1 MTRYEANV
9 TFKRALADGSLDF
22 TALLLIFSASF
33 SQMHFFLA
41 DKELVSA
48 QKSEAIGLLFSVSVF
63 CHTHCLLL
71 LFVLAAYSSFSLS
84 HRDGSITIP
93 HTPA

>member
-1 MTRYEANV
+1 MV
-9 TFKRALADGSLDF
+9 VWISLALS
-22 TALLLIFSASF
+22 LIFSASF
-33 SQMHFFLA
+33 SPMLFFFFA

-48 QKSEAIGLLFSVSVF
+48 QKSEAIGLLFSVSLF

-93 HTPA
+93 HTWA

>member
-1 MTRYEANV
+1 MA
-9 TFKRALADGSLDF
+9 FADGSLDF
-22 TALLLIFSASF
+22 TGTPINILSIVFPNAIF
-33 SQMHFFLA
+33 FFA

-84 HRDGSITIP
+84 HCDGSITIP
-93 HTPA
+93 HTPAQKKGQK

>member
-1 MTRYEANV
+1 MV
-9 TFKRALADGSLDF
+9 VWISLALS
-22 TALLLIFSASF
+22 LIFSASF
-33 SQMHFFLA
+33 SPMLFFFFFA
-41 DKELVSA
+41 DNELVSA
-48 QKSEAIGLLFSVSVF
+48 QKSEAIGLLFSVSLF

-93 HTPA
+93 HTWA

>member
-1 MTRYEANV
+1 MP
-9 TFKRALADGSLDF
+9 FPDGSLDF
-22 TALLLIFSASF
+22 TGTLINILCIVFPNAI
-33 SQMHFFLA
+33 FFFFA

-48 QKSEAIGLLFSVSVF
+48 QKSEAIVLLFSVSLF

-93 HTPA
+93 HT